1 MLRILYAGSPDI
13 SSVVLES
20 LIQSKQVQIVC
31 VLTNPPSPQGRHKTL
46 IETPVATV
54 ARNKGIPVL
63 EPEKLDACV
72 REQIKSFSPDLLVCF
87 AYGKIFGPK
96 FMDLFPQGGI
106 NLHPSLLPKYR
117 GCAPV
122 PAALL
127 SGDEKTGITIQ
138 RLAQKM
144 DSGDILLQKELLLT
158 GNENT
163 GSLLEK
169 VGQMGGDLL
178 LQVLYQID
186 SGTENPVPQ
195 KEEDATFCQLLKKED
210 GLIDWDK
217 TAKEIDCKIR
227 AFNPWP
233 GAYTIVNDTMLRIH
247 QSKVYNSDI
256 SQAQIVVEEKDRIPG
271 KVIGTDQ
278 KEGILIQTGSGI
290 IAVQNLQWQA
300 KNAMNCKDFMN
311 GSRNFPGTICK

>member
-1 MLRILYAGSPDI
+1 VLKILYAGSPDI

-20 LIQSKQVQIVC
+20 LIKSKEVDIVC

-46 IETPVATV
+46 VETPVATV
-54 ARNKGIPVL
+54 ARNASIPVL
-63 EPEKLDACV
+63 EPEKLDSFV
-72 REQIKSFSPDLLVCF
+72 REQIKNFSPDLLVCF

-96 FMDLFPQGGI
+96 FMELFPQGGI

-127 SGDEKTGITIQ
+127 AGDKKTGITIQ

-144 DSGDILLQKELLLT
+144 DSGDILLQKELILT
-158 GNENT
+158 GKET
-163 GSLLEK
+163 AGSLLET
-169 VGQMGGDLL
+169 VAQMGGDLL
-178 LQVLYQID
+178 LKVLSQID
-186 SGTENPVPQ
+186 SGTETPVPQ
-195 KEEDATFCQLLKKED
+195 NEEDASFCELLKKED
-210 GLIDWDK
+210 GLIDWSN
-217 TAKEIDCKIR
+217 TAEEIDCKIR

-233 GAYTIVNDTMLRIH
+233 GAYTIVNDTILRLH

-256 SQAQIVVEEKDRIPG
+256 AEAQIVVEEKDRIPG
-271 KVIGTDQ
+271 KVIGTDS

-300 KNAMNCKDFMN
+300 KKAMNCKDFMN